1 MLRLGGRIAAAL
13 KDKLEF
19 PWDDFKQT
27 FAERA
32 EKELGQRALPAVA
45 EEDADAEPMQLRRCR
60 ARTTAQSTPALLCH
74 VSLLSLRPMWTSARA
89 ARRAKNAFRGKMVKV
104 DR

>member
-60 ARTTAQSTPALLCH
+60 ARTTAQSTPALATAVSCESAVTAAH
-74 VSLLSLRPMWTSARA
+74 VDIGARSAPSE
-89 ARRAKNAFRGKMVKV
+89 KCVSW
-104 DR
+104 